1 MAYGDIKRLNSNT
14 AQLAATV
21 GTLYTA
27 PTGKRVQIGTIIL
40 HNTSPSNNRTAELF
54 DNATSASAKFLNI
67 TLGANETFEF
77 SPKVPLVLEGSETLQ
92 GDSDVAS
99 EVNVKIYGRIE
110 E

>member
-27 PTGKRVQIGTIIL
+27 PSGKRVQIGTILL
-40 HNTSPSNNRTAELF
+40 HNTSSSSTRTAELF
-54 DNATSASAKFLNI
+54 DNASSTASRILNI

-77 SPKVPLVLEGSETLQ
+77 SPKVPIVLEGSETLQ

-99 EVNVKIYGRIE
+99 QVNVKIYGRVE